1 MTSPL
6 SLHQDGAGQQRIPTI
21 AEIQAA
27 VCEKFAI
34 GIHHMTA
41 DKRSRHLARP
51 RQIAMYLAYEL
62 TPKSLPQIGRLFG
75 DRDHTT
81 VLHGYRTVEALI
93 VQDRDFAAVVAELRQ
108 SLEDPGQLILP
119 PASKRQVVAAQYAR
133 LVA

>member
-1 MTSPL
+1 MTAP
-6 SLHQDGAGQQRIPTI
+6 HIPTI
-21 AEIQAA
+21 DEIQAA
-27 VCEKFAI
+27 VCKKFHI
-34 GIHHMTA
+34 GIRHMTA

-81 VLHGYRTVEALI
+81 VLHAYRTVEALI
-93 VQDRDFAAVVAELRQ
+93 AQDRDFAAVVAELRQ
-108 SLEDPGQLILP
+108 SLEDPDQLILP
-119 PASKRQVVAAQYAR
+119 PASKHQVIAAQYAR

>member
-1 MTSPL
+1 
-6 SLHQDGAGQQRIPTI
+6 
-21 AEIQAA
+21 
-27 VCEKFAI
+27 
-34 GIHHMTA
+34 MTA
-41 DKRSRHLARP
+41 DKRCRHLARP

>member
-1 MTSPL
+1 MTSL
-6 SLHQDGAGQQRIPTI
+6 SPHQDVAGQQRIPTI
-21 AEIQAA
+21 DEIQAA
-27 VCEKFAI
+27 VCEKFRI
-34 GIHHMTA
+34 GIRHMTA
-41 DKRSRHLARP
+41 DKRCRHFARP